1 MMAIG
6 TTRTYHANSVVA
18 QFPDCVLAFEMPRG
32 ATFGELAE
40 RLASFEERM
49 DEIPISI
56 AVRPAL

>member
-1 MMAIG
+1 MIAIG
-6 TTRTYHANSVVA
+6 TDRTSQANSVVA
-18 QFPDCVLAFEMPRG
+18 HFADCVLAFEMPRG

-40 RLASFEERM
+40 RLANFEERM